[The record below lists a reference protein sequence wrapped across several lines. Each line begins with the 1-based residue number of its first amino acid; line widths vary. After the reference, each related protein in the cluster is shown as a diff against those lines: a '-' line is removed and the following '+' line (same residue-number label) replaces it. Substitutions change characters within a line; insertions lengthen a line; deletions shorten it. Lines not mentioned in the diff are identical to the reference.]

1 MKTILVTGGAG
12 YIGSVA
18 VKALLDKGYSVV
30 VVDNLSKGKK
40 ELVDSRAKL
49 FELDL
54 VDDLDSVFS
63 EGIDSVIHF
72 ASYKAVEESMTDAV
86 KYSDNI
92 LGTVNLL
99 NAMVK
104 FNVKK
109 IIFSSTASVYGMP
122 SVDVLT
128 EETPVNPINYYG
140 FTKLECEKFISWYSK
155 VYSIDFVNLRYF
167 NVAGDG
173 GLNYV
178 DPDAKNIFPIIMDV
192 LFGRRDKLVI
202 TGDDF
207 DTRDG
212 TGVRDY
218 IDVNDLVEAHILALD
233 ADFKGVINLGT
244 SSGVSVKELVK
255 YTEEVVGQKIPV
267 EIGPRRDGD
276 PATVIAS
283 NKKAKE
289 ILGWE
294 PKVEIKEMIRT
305 TYEAYKAQLEK

>member
-1 MKTILVTGGAG
+1 MKTILVTGGVG

-140 FTKLECEKFISWYSK
+140 FTKL
-155 VYSIDFVNLRYF
+155 
-167 NVAGDG
+167 
-173 GLNYV
+173 
-178 DPDAKNIFPIIMDV
+178 
-192 LFGRRDKLVI
+192 
-202 TGDDF
+202 
-207 DTRDG
+207 
-212 TGVRDY
+212 
-218 IDVNDLVEAHILALD
+218 
-233 ADFKGVINLGT
+233 
-244 SSGVSVKELVK
+244 
-255 YTEEVVGQKIPV
+255 
-267 EIGPRRDGD
+267 
-276 PATVIAS
+276 
-283 NKKAKE
+283 
-289 ILGWE
+289 
-294 PKVEIKEMIRT
+294 
-305 TYEAYKAQLEK
+305 

>member
-305 TYEAYKAQLEK
+305 TYEAYKSRL